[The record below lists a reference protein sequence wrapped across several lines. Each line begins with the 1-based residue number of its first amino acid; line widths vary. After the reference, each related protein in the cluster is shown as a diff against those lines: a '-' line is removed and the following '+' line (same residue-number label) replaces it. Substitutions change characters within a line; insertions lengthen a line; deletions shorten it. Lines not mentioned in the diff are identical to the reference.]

1 MGIQKTKC
9 SNSNGII
16 ITKQSKQDLFEING
30 NIYEST
36 TDFLC
41 KKGTIIPDMNYKFDV
56 YRDKFSNYVL
66 CKSESYPCFDSSD
79 RMYEHRFYRSYMIC
93 ASKDEAIE
101 KYKYIIEH
109 NPDCRANENTPS
121 FLAPL
126 VYADDG
132 TSMIY
137 IMTVTTANNDLHRKV
152 KAPFWNKLAILRT
165 AMKKKLLI

>member
-1 MGIQKTKC
+1 MGSQKNKC
-9 SNSNGII
+9 INSNGII
-16 ITKQSKQDLFEING
+16 IIMQSKHDRFEING
-30 NIYEST
+30 NIYELT
-36 TDFLC
+36 TDLLC
-41 KKGTIIPDMNYKFDV
+41 KNVTVISDMNYKFDV
-56 YRDKFSNYVL
+56 YCDKFGNYVL
-66 CKSESYPCFDSSD
+66 RKCESYPCFDSSD

-121 FLAPL
+121 FLALL

-152 KAPFWNKLAILRT
+152 KAPFWNKMTILYT
-165 AMKKKLLI
+165 IIKKKLLV